1 MSSKD
6 NLLFPAATGDAFL
19 TCNLFGLSDMAKRDK
34 RTRERYSLRLPV
46 QVTWEDAFGNAHGE
60 TTTTLDIN
68 VSGCFIVC
76 HHLIQKGRRI
86 SVEIDLSIAEAGIFA
101 KRVSA
106 QGRVVRNVPVAANPG
121 GGFGHGVRFD
131 RFRFSKQ

>member
-1 MSSKD
+1 MSK
-6 NLLFPAATGDAFL
+6 
-19 TCNLFGLSDMAKRDK
+19 KDK

-46 QVTWEDAFGNAHGE
+46 QVTWEDAVGNARGE
-60 TTTTLDIN
+60 TTTTQDIS

-76 HHLIQKGRRI
+76 HHLIQKGCEI
-86 SVEIDLSIAEAGIFA
+86 SVEIDLTIAEAGIIG

-106 QGRVVRNVPVAANPG
+106 QGRVVRNTPVADDPR

-131 RFRFSKQ
+131 KLRFSKE